1 MLLATWDG
9 DLARAAVAAGAASH
23 RRQHAG
29 DKCRP
34 VVAQVDPLR
43 AGFSRNE
50 VAGSAPH
57 VLSSMTWAAQ
67 LIPPGLTHADIGI

>member
-34 VVAQVDPLR
+34 VVAQVDPYGR
-43 AGFSRNE
+43 AS
-50 VAGSAPH
+50 AGTKLLDRPHH

>member
-23 RRQHAG
+23 RRQHSG

-43 AGFSRNE
+43 AGFSRTKLLDR
-50 VAGSAPH
+50 PHH

-67 LIPPGLTHADIGI
+67 LIPLALTHADIGI

>member
-23 RRQHAG
+23 RRQHSG

-50 VAGSAPH
+50 VAGSAPSRAEFDD
-57 VLSSMTWAAQ
+57 LGGSADSSRLDAC
-67 LIPPGLTHADIGI
+67 